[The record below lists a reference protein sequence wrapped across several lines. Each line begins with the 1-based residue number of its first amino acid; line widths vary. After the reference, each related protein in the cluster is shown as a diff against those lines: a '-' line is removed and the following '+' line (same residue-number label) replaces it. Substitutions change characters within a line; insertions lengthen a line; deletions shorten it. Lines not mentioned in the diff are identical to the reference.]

1 MIKKIDLEN
10 HFYDISSV
18 EALQSRAKGD
28 YPYWDK
34 ETNTIHWLEGIAMC
48 QDKFYENLL
57 DFANIRLKIMDEL
70 GIEKAVIS
78 LAPGIEAL
86 PPEESRIACKKANDA
101 LYKVMQEFPGRFL
114 GSAILPIL
122 DVDAAVEELEHCVKD
137 YGFVMWQTHSNYG
150 AGIDPDQK
158 KFWPVWKKVA
168 DLGIFAYLHPTVSH
182 QPKFNEYG
190 YAMAAPGLGFTIDT
204 MGSIVRMIL
213 SGIFDE
219 IPDLK
224 VVLGHFGEALPFLM
238 ERMENRFS
246 WLPNPK
252 QKNKEQMGAYWGK
265 NIFVTTSGN
274 TSIPAF
280 E

>member
-122 DVDAAVEELEHCVKD
+122 DVDAAVEELECFA
-137 YGFVMWQTHSNYG
+137 GFHV
-150 AGIDPDQK
+150 
-158 KFWPVWKKVA
+158 
-168 DLGIFAYLHPTVSH
+168 LCFAALL
-182 QPKFNEYG
+182 
-190 YAMAAPGLGFTIDT
+190 A
-204 MGSIVRMIL
+204 
-213 SGIFDE
+213 
-219 IPDLK
+219 
-224 VVLGHFGEALPFLM
+224 EA
-238 ERMENRFS
+238 
-246 WLPNPK
+246 
-252 QKNKEQMGAYWGK
+252 
-265 NIFVTTSGN
+265 
-274 TSIPAF
+274 
-280 E
+280 